1 MTRAPRTSIAS
12 PTAAHQQGL
21 NRRQRRWLGAQL
33 RKLRRRAAQAAAR
46 CQADRYRKH
55 FSAYAHLCLLLFH
68 GLSAGRSLRQSY
80 GAFAACPGL
89 VEVSGLGGADYAATG
104 QLGVSFSQFAGSNTS
119 RPAAFLAELF
129 PGLVRDVL
137 DRGLGQSAALPAD
150 RHLLDGTFLRV
161 SLKLAPWLCRMSSEH
176 LSGVRLQV
184 RYQPTFDLPEQILI
198 TTTRVNDCQALD
210 QMILENPEQLQALAE
225 QTLIF
230 DLGYYSHRRFAAL
243 LAAHVHLL
251 TRLHPQ
257 AAVTVIAEFAVQQ
270 PLTEEMAERI
280 TITHDQ
286 QITLGSANNRAGA
299 VLPQMR
305 LVTAVV
311 EPLPQAASQGSQ
323 AVTYRIVT
331 DRWDLTATEV
341 IQAYLWRWQIELFFR
356 WLKSHLQI
364 TRLLGYS
371 RHAVELTVWLA
382 LLVHLLVAL
391 AVQDL
396 GRLKRSPT
404 LLQQLAHLLGHLT
417 PDDVLSPEPDEQ
429 QLPLPNWGTVYR
441 VPP

>member
-1 MTRAPRTSIAS
+1 MARAPQTSIAS
-12 PTAAHQQGL
+12 PPAAHQQGL
-21 NRRQRRWLGAQL
+21 NRRQRRWLGRQL
-33 RKLRRRAAQAAAR
+33 RNLRGRVAQAAAR

-55 FSAYAHLCLLLFH
+55 FDAYAHLCLLLFH

-89 VEVSGLGGADYAATG
+89 VAVSGLGGADYAASG
-104 QLGVSFSQFAGSNTS
+104 QLAVSFSQFAASNSS
-119 RPAAFLAELF
+119 RPAAFLAALL
-129 PGLVRDVL
+129 PGLLREVL

-150 RHLLDGTFLRV
+150 RHLLDGTFLRI
-161 SLKLAPWLCRMSSEH
+161 SLKLAPWLCPMNSKH

-184 RYQPTFDLPEQILI
+184 RYRPAFDLPEQILI
-198 TTTRVNDCQALD
+198 TTTRVNDGQALD
-210 QMILENPEQLQALAE
+210 QMILQDPEPLQALAE

-230 DLGYYSHRRFAAL
+230 DRGYYSHRRFAAL

-257 AAVTVIAEFAVQQ
+257 AAVTVIAECAVQQ
-270 PLTEEMAERI
+270 PLSEGTTGRI

-305 LVTAVV
+305 LVSAVV
-311 EPLPQAASQGSQ
+311 QPLPQAASQGSQ

-331 DRWDLTATEV
+331 DRWDLTAVEV
-341 IQAYLWRWQIELFFR
+341 IQAYLWRWPIELFFR

-382 LLVHLLVAL
+382 LLVHLLVVL
-391 AVQDL
+391 AVHDL
-396 GRLKRSPT
+396 GRLKRSLT

-417 PDDVLSPEPDEQ
+417 PDDVLAEPDEQ
-429 QLPLPNWGTVYR
+429 PLPLPNWGTVYR